1 MFIGGSGP
9 LVAPFVNAATPTRQN
24 FVATHATL
32 MTFQHLFKVIIF
44 GVLGFAFGPYL
55 PLLVGLL
62 LLLLGIYAFF
72 ALSARNEIYYLCG
85 NFKSGV
91 SYSSVVR
98 QLDTANLSDYK
109 IETSEQGKRVTHTS
123 ALHLNLIRCEIIFTE
138 DEKVS
143 HAIYK

>member
-1 MFIGGSGP
+1 MKS
-9 LVAPFVNAATPTRQN
+9 
-24 FVATHATL
+24 
-32 MTFQHLFKVIIF
+32 
-44 GVLGFAFGPYL
+44 
-55 PLLVGLL
+55 LLVGLL

-109 IETSEQGKRVTHTS
+109 IEKSEQGKRVKHSS
-123 ALHLNLIRCEIIFTE
+123 ALHLNLVRCEITFAE

>member
-1 MFIGGSGP
+1 
-9 LVAPFVNAATPTRQN
+9 VVTKT
-24 FVATHATL
+24 
-32 MTFQHLFKVIIF
+32 
-44 GVLGFAFGPYL
+44 VL
-55 PLLVGLL
+55 LLVVLL
-62 LLLLGIYAFF
+62 LLLVGTYTYTYF
-72 ALSARNEIYYLCG
+72 ALSARNEIYYLCR

-109 IETSEQGKRVTHTS
+109 VEKSEQGKRITYSST
-123 ALHLNLIRCEIIFTE
+123 LHLNLVRCEITFAE

>member
-1 MFIGGSGP
+1 MITTRRKQSVTVSNLKP
-9 LVAPFVNAATPTRQN
+9 LVVC
-24 FVATHATL
+24 V
-32 MTFQHLFKVIIF
+32 
-44 GVLGFAFGPYL
+44 
-55 PLLVGLL
+55 L

-85 NFKSGV
+85 NFKPGV

-109 IETSEQGKRVTHTS
+109 IEKSEQGNRVIYS
-123 ALHLNLIRCEIIFTE
+123 SMLHLNLVRCEITFAE

>member
-1 MFIGGSGP
+1 MQQLFAA
-9 LVAPFVNAATPTRQN
+9 LVPGLIYVERSAGEER
-24 FVATHATL
+24 
-32 MTFQHLFKVIIF
+32 
-44 GVLGFAFGPYL
+44 GVVTKTVL
-55 PLLVGLL
+55 LLVVLL
-62 LLLLGIYAFF
+62 LLLLLVGTYTFF

-109 IETSEQGKRVTHTS
+109 VEKSEQGRRITYSST
-123 ALHLNLIRCEIIFTE
+123 LHLNLVRCEITFGE

>member
-1 MFIGGSGP
+1 M
-9 LVAPFVNAATPTRQN
+9 
-24 FVATHATL
+24 
-32 MTFQHLFKVIIF
+32 K
-44 GVLGFAFGPYL
+44 

-62 LLLLGIYAFF
+62 LLVLGIYAFF

-109 IETSEQGKRVTHTS
+109 IEKSEQGKSVTHSS
-123 ALHLNLIRCEIIFTE
+123 ALHLNLVRCEIIFAE
-138 DEKVS
+138 DEKIR

>member
-1 MFIGGSGP
+1 
-9 LVAPFVNAATPTRQN
+9 V
-24 FVATHATL
+24 
-32 MTFQHLFKVIIF
+32 
-44 GVLGFAFGPYL
+44 
-55 PLLVGLL
+55 VGLF

-109 IETSEQGKRVTHTS
+109 VEET
-123 ALHLNLIRCEIIFTE
+123 
-138 DEKVS
+138 
-143 HAIYK
+143 

>member
-1 MFIGGSGP
+1 MNKKTVTSKTTQPGWSS
-9 LVAPFVNAATPTRQN
+9 L
-24 FVATHATL
+24 
-32 MTFQHLFKVIIF
+32 K
-44 GVLGFAFGPYL
+44 

-62 LLLLGIYAFF
+62 LLVLGIYAFF

-109 IETSEQGKRVTHTS
+109 IEKSEQGKRVTHSS
-123 ALHLNLIRCEIIFTE
+123 ALHLNLVRCEIIFAE
-138 DEKVS
+138 DEKIR

>member
-1 MFIGGSGP
+1 MK
-9 LVAPFVNAATPTRQN
+9 Q
-24 FVATHATL
+24 
-32 MTFQHLFKVIIF
+32 
-44 GVLGFAFGPYL
+44 
-55 PLLVGLL
+55 LLVGLILFL
-62 LLLLGIYAFF
+62 LAIYVFF

-98 QLDTANLSDYK
+98 QLDTTNLSNYK
-109 IETSEQGKRVTHTS
+109 IEKSEQGKRVIHSS
-123 ALHLNLIRCEIIFTE
+123 ALHLNLVRCEITFDE

>member
-1 MFIGGSGP
+1 MQQSFAASVPGLIDAERSASEERGVVTKTA
-9 LVAPFVNAATPTRQN
+9 LV
-24 FVATHATL
+24 
-32 MTFQHLFKVIIF
+32 
-44 GVLGFAFGPYL
+44 
-55 PLLVGLL
+55 LVVLL
-62 LLLLGIYAFF
+62 LLLVGIYTFF

-91 SYSSVVR
+91 SYSSVAR

-109 IETSEQGKRVTHTS
+109 IDKSEQGKRVTHSS
-123 ALHLNLIRCEIIFTE
+123 ALHLNLVHCEITFAE

>member
-1 MFIGGSGP
+1 MK
-9 LVAPFVNAATPTRQN
+9 Q
-24 FVATHATL
+24 
-32 MTFQHLFKVIIF
+32 
-44 GVLGFAFGPYL
+44 
-55 PLLVGLL
+55 LLVGLILFL
-62 LLLLGIYAFF
+62 LAIYVFF

-109 IETSEQGKRVTHTS
+109 IEKFEQGKRLTYSS
-123 ALHLNLIRCEIIFTE
+123 ALHLNLVRCEITFAE

>member
-1 MFIGGSGP
+1 MNKKTVTYKINPSRWSN
-9 LVAPFVNAATPTRQN
+9 LKPFV
-24 FVATHATL
+24 
-32 MTFQHLFKVIIF
+32 
-44 GVLGFAFGPYL
+44 
-55 PLLVGLL
+55 VGLL

-91 SYSSVVR
+91 SYSSVLR
-98 QLDTANLSDYK
+98 QLDTANLSNYK
-109 IETSEQGKRVTHTS
+109 IEKSEQAKQVTHSS
-123 ALHLNLIRCEIIFTE
+123 AIHLNLVRCEITFAE

>member
-1 MFIGGSGP
+1 MQQSFAA
-9 LVAPFVNAATPTRQN
+9 LVPGLIDVERSASEER
-24 FVATHATL
+24 
-32 MTFQHLFKVIIF
+32 
-44 GVLGFAFGPYL
+44 GVVTKT
-55 PLLVGLL
+55 PLLLAGLFLLMVGT
-62 LLLLGIYAFF
+62 YAFF
-72 ALSARNEIYYLCG
+72 ALSAMNEIYYLCG

-109 IETSEQGKRVTHTS
+109 IEKSEQGKRVTYSS
-123 ALHLNLIRCEIIFTE
+123 ALHLNLVRCEITFAE

>member
-1 MFIGGSGP
+1 MK
-9 LVAPFVNAATPTRQN
+9 PF
-24 FVATHATL
+24 
-32 MTFQHLFKVIIF
+32 
-44 GVLGFAFGPYL
+44 
-55 PLLVGLL
+55 LVGLL
-62 LLLLGIYAFF
+62 LLLLVVYTFF
-72 ALSARNEIYYLCG
+72 ALSARNEIYYLSG

-109 IETSEQGKRVTHTS
+109 IEKSEQGKRVTHTS

>member
-1 MFIGGSGP
+1 MKS
-9 LVAPFVNAATPTRQN
+9 LV
-24 FVATHATL
+24 
-32 MTFQHLFKVIIF
+32 
-44 GVLGFAFGPYL
+44 
-55 PLLVGLL
+55 VGLL
-62 LLLLGIYAFF
+62 LLMLGIYALF

-109 IETSEQGKRVTHTS
+109 IEKSEQGKRVTYS
-123 ALHLNLIRCEIIFTE
+123 SMLHLNLVRCEITFAE
-138 DEKVS
+138 DEKIR

>member
-1 MFIGGSGP
+1 MNKKTVTYKTTQPGRSG
-9 LVAPFVNAATPTRQN
+9 L
-24 FVATHATL
+24 
-32 MTFQHLFKVIIF
+32 K
-44 GVLGFAFGPYL
+44 

-62 LLLLGIYAFF
+62 LLVLGIYAFF

-91 SYSSVVR
+91 SYSSVLR

-109 IETSEQGKRVTHTS
+109 IKKSEQGKQVTHSS
-123 ALHLNLIRCEIIFTE
+123 AIHLNLVRCEITFAE

-143 HAIYK
+143 NAIYK